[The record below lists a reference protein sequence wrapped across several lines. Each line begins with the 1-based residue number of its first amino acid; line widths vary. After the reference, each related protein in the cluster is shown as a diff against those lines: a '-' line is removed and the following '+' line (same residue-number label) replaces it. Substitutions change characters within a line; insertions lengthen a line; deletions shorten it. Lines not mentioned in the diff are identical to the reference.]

1 VTSRYVVADVV
12 WRMAARAEQRR
23 LEGWVGREAEE
34 GEEVSSSRI
43 KRRERSRVEKMLEE
57 A

>member
-1 VTSRYVVADVV
+1 MTSRYVVADVV